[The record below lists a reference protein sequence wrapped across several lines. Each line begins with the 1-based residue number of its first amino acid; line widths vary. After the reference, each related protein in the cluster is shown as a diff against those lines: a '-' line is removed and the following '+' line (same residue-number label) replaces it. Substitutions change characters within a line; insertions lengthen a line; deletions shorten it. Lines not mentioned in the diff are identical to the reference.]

1 MRRNT
6 GSTTC
11 GWCMTG
17 NHDSCRPEIK
27 YFDKVWYCE
36 CKTCHSESG
45 VEEKEEETD
54 EEVEEPI
61 QEQEA

>member
-1 MRRNT
+1 
-6 GSTTC
+6 
-11 GWCMTG
+11 MTG

-36 CKTCHSESG
+36 CKTCHPESG